1 MYECLIFDLDGTLVN
16 TVGDI
21 HAVLCRSL
29 EKFNLP
35 KITLEDTKKFVGNGA
50 KKLVERAVGVRSDML
65 EKVYA
70 DYSKNFAVCEN
81 NLSELYEG
89 EAEALE
95 NFKASGIKLALVTNK
110 PQRATENVYK
120 KFLSKYG
127 FCKVVGQCDGVPLK
141 PDPTSTLKI
150 ISELNVGEGRA
161 LFIGDGETDV
171 LTAKAAQID
180 CVSVLWGYRTRG
192 QLEAAGAE
200 IFANNYGELSRIVLG

>member
-35 KITLEDTKKFVGNGA
+35 EISLEDTKRFVGNGA
-50 KKLVERAVGVRSDML
+50 KKLVERAIGCRGDMF
-65 EKVYA
+65 EQVYA
-70 DYSKNFAVCEN
+70 DYAKNFVECEN
-81 NLSELYEG
+81 NLSELYAG

-95 NFKASGIKLALVTNK
+95 KFKASGIKLALVTNK
-110 PQRATENVYK
+110 PQRATQNVYK
-120 KFLSKYG
+120 KFLSKYR
-127 FCKVVGQCDGVPLK
+127 FCKVVGQQDGVSLK

-150 ISELNVGEGRA
+150 ISELNAEKERI

-192 QLEAAGAE
+192 QLESVGAK
-200 IFANNYGELSRIVLG
+200 IFAENYEELSKIVLG

>member
-35 KITLEDTKKFVGNGA
+35 EISLEDTKRFVGNGA
-50 KKLVERAVGVRSDML
+50 KKLVERAVGSRSDMF
-65 EKVYA
+65 EQVYA
-70 DYSKNFAVCEN
+70 HYAKNFVECEN
-81 NLSELYEG
+81 NLSKLYAG

-95 NFKASGIKLALVTNK
+95 RFKASGIKLALVTNK

-120 KFLSKYG
+120 KFLSKYD
-127 FCKVVGQCDGVPLK
+127 FCRVVGQRDGMPLK

-150 ISELNVGEGRA
+150 LNDLNVEKGRT
-161 LFIGDGETDV
+161 LFVGDGETDV

-200 IFANNYGELSRIVLG
+200 IFANNYDELSKIVLG

>member
-35 KITLEDTKKFVGNGA
+35 EISLEDTKRFVGNGA
-50 KKLVERAVGVRSDML
+50 KKLVERAVGSRSDMF
-65 EKVYA
+65 EQVYA
-70 DYSKNFAVCEN
+70 HYAKNFAECEN
-81 NLSELYEG
+81 NLSKLYSG
-89 EAEALE
+89 ETEALE
-95 NFKASGIKLALVTNK
+95 KFKACGIKLALVTNK

-120 KFLSKYG
+120 KFLSKYD
-127 FCKVVGQCDGVPLK
+127 FCRVVGQHDGVPLK

-150 ISELNVGEGRA
+150 LSDLNVEKGRT

-200 IFANNYGELSRIVLG
+200 IFANNYNELSKIVLG

>member
-16 TVGDI
+16 TAGDI

-29 EKFNLP
+29 KKFNLTE
-35 KITLEDTKKFVGNGA
+35 ISLEDTERFVGNGA
-50 KKLVERAVGVRSDML
+50 KKLVERAVGSRGGMF
-65 EKVYA
+65 EQVYA
-70 DYSKNFAVCEN
+70 DYAKNFAECGN
-81 NLSELYEG
+81 NLSELYAG

-95 NFKASGIKLALVTNK
+95 RFKLSGIKLSIVTNK
-110 PQRATENVYK
+110 PQRATQNVYK
-120 KFLSKYG
+120 KFLSNYD
-127 FCKVVGQCDGVPLK
+127 FCSVVGQREGVPLK

-150 ISELNVGEGRA
+150 ISDLKAEKVRT

-192 QLEAAGAE
+192 QLESVGAK
-200 IFANNYGELSRIVLG
+200 IFAKNYDELSRIVLG